1 MPELIPS
8 KKFSSD
14 LEKLKTNKALIKKV
28 AKFLT
33 FLEKKPFHPG
43 LHIERITNDP
53 TAWSARVDRMYRVSF
68 EPSSCQP
75 SGTPDWASPLILLRI
90 LTHDD
95 LYKSPH

>member
-8 KKFSSD
+8 KKFTSD
-14 LEKLKTNKALIKKV
+14 LEKLKSKKALIKKV
-28 AKFLT
+28 AKCLT
-33 FLEKKPFHPG
+33 FLEENPFHPG

-53 TAWSARVDRMYRVSF
+53 TAWSTQVDKMYRISF
-68 EPSSCQP
+68 EPSAYNP
-75 SGTPDWASPLILLRI
+75 SGIPDWTSPLRLLRI

>member
-14 LEKLKTNKALIKKV
+14 LEKLKTNKALIKKI
-28 AKFLT
+28 AKCLT
-33 FLEKKPFHPG
+33 FLESDPFHPG

-53 TAWSARVDRMYRVSF
+53 TAWSARVDKMYRISF
-68 EPSSCQP
+68 EPTSFQP
-75 SGTPDWASPLILLRI
+75 SGNPNWTSPLRLLRI

>member
-14 LEKLKTNKALIKKV
+14 LDKLKTNKALIKKI
-28 AKFLT
+28 AKSLT
-33 FLEKKPFHPG
+33 FLEENPFHPG

-53 TAWSARVDRMYRVSF
+53 TAWSVRVDRMYRISF
-68 EPSSCQP
+68 EPSSFRP
-75 SGTPDWASPLILLRI
+75 SGTPDWTSPLKLLRI